1 MTIMSRH
8 LQAGAVA
15 VILAAAV
22 PFIAP
27 VTAFAQGVSPGE
39 VRSINDQMAQ
49 VQRELNV
56 LQRHVYQGRDNI
68 ELAQAPGGMA
78 DMQVRIEDLE
88 SRLRDMNG
96 RMEELNHRL
105 TVLNDRLDKFSA
117 DMEFRL
123 NGASPGG
130 GAPAPGDSGAATGGA
145 PPSTSL
151 ASPGLPPAQTPPAQS
166 PPPSAGDPSRAPS
179 QSGVLGTL
187 RPGDVPPAS
196 TPPATMQASPGPG
209 PAPGKALPDGTPEE
223 QYKYAFALLT
233 KSDYPG
239 AERALQAF
247 VQANPKHQLAG
258 NAQYWLGET
267 YYVRNDFNNAVRAF
281 ATGIQNYRTSPK
293 APDSVLKLGLSLS
306 ALGKNKEACTSYA
319 MLKNEYPK
327 APQEIMRRAES
338 EQKRLRCG

>member
-1 MTIMSRH
+1 MVMTIMSRH
-8 LQAGAVA
+8 LQAGVVA

-27 VTAFAQGVSPGE
+27 ATAYAQGVSPGE
-39 VRSINDQMAQ
+39 IRSINDQVAQ

-56 LQRHVYQGRDNI
+56 LQRHVYQGSGI
-68 ELAQAPGGMA
+68 ELAQAPGGNMA

-96 RMEELNHRL
+96 RMEELNHRI

-123 NGASPGG
+123 NGAPPPGA
-130 GAPAPGDSGAATGGA
+130 APAPGESVTAPASPPPF
-145 PPSTSL
+145 PPS
-151 ASPGLPPAQTPPAQS
+151 QT
-166 PPPSAGDPSRAPS
+166 PPPSAADPSRAPS

-187 RPGDVPPAS
+187 RSGDVPPAS
-196 TPPATMQASPGPG
+196 PPPASPPPPAAAPAAPG
-209 PAPGKALPDGTPEE
+209 PAAGKALPDGTPED

-247 VQANPKHQLAG
+247 VQTHPKHQLAG

-306 ALGKNKEACTSYA
+306 ALGKNKEACTSYT

>member
-8 LQAGAVA
+8 LQAGTVA

-22 PFIAP
+22 LFLTP
-27 VTAFAQGVSPGE
+27 VAAFAQGVSPSE
-39 VRSINDQMAQ
+39 VRSINDQVAQ

-56 LQRHVYQGRDNI
+56 LQRHVYQGDRNI

-96 RMEELNHRL
+96 RMEELNHRI

-117 DMEFRL
+117 DVEFRL
-123 NGASPGG
+123 NSAPG
-130 GAPAPGDSGAATGGA
+130 GAPAPGSAAATGVA
-145 PPSTSL
+145 PPQTSF
-151 ASPGLPPAQTPPAQS
+151 ASPGLPPAQS
-166 PPPSAGDPSRAPS
+166 PPPGAADPSRAPS

-196 TPPATMQASPGPG
+196 TPPASMQASPGP
-209 PAPGKALPDGTPEE
+209 AAGKALPDGTPEE

-306 ALGKNKEACTSYA
+306 ALGKNKEACTSYT

-327 APQEIMRRAES
+327 APQEILRRAES

>member
-15 VILAAAV
+15 VILDTV
-22 PFIAP
+22 PLIAP
-27 VTAFAQGVSPGE
+27 VTAFAQGVSPNE
-39 VRSINDQMAQ
+39 IRSMNDQVAQ

-56 LQRHVYQGRDNI
+56 LQRHVYQGNI
-68 ELAQAPGGMA
+68 ELAQASGGNIA

-88 SRLRDMNG
+88 SRMRDMNG

-105 TVLNDRLDKFSA
+105 TVLNDRLDKFSS

-123 NGASPGG
+123 NSAPPAG
-130 GAPAPGDSGAATGGA
+130 GAAAPSQTGAATGSA
-145 PPSTSL
+145 PPSPSY
-151 ASPGLPPAQTPPAQS
+151 ASPGLPPAQTQT
-166 PPPSAGDPSRAPS
+166 PPPSAADPSRPPS
-179 QSGVLGTL
+179 QSGFLGTL
-187 RPGDVPPAS
+187 RPGDVPPPAA
-196 TPPATMQASPGPG
+196 TQAAPPAPQPT
-209 PAPGKALPDGTPEE
+209 PAAGKALPDGTPEE

-267 YYVRNDFNNAVRAF
+267 FYVRNDFNNAVRAF

-306 ALGKNKEACTSYA
+306 ALGKTKEACTSYT

-327 APQEIMRRAES
+327 APQEIVRRAES